1 MEKIIKNIKL
11 NRRDRRKIYLTVLIL
26 IIICF
31 RIIYVY
37 YIFNFKFI
45 NDKTNLKEVMV
56 IELKSIDD
64 NKIVY
69 EVIYD
74 KRRFLLNIY
83 QKNKEDKEKG
93 KNEDLR
99 VYNYGDIIKINGKI
113 KIPYLLNNP
122 NEFDYKIE

>member
-83 QKNKEDKEKG
+83 QKNKENKEK
-93 KNEDLR
+93 
-99 VYNYGDIIKINGKI
+99 
-113 KIPYLLNNP
+113 
-122 NEFDYKIE
+122 